1 MLMHSTFCPHTQKAK
16 AIDPSFVF
24 NTSHT
29 IIISSL
35 RKANDLASTEPFN
48 YPSLEKNTQEASG
61 PALFE
66 SSCHFIFDSQVL
78 LIKLN
83 VLTWEIKRSSKKF
96 INTLVFGETLVTV
109 IVLVFTAIMRQY
121 IWERWEYEKVS
132 VRRDLKPFLIQFQ

>member
-24 NTSHT
+24 NTSHA

-35 RKANDLASTEPFN
+35 RKANDLASTESFN
-48 YPSLEKNTQEASG
+48 YPSLEKDTQEASG

-83 VLTWEIKRSSKKF
+83 VLKRSSKKF
-96 INTLVFGETLVTV
+96 FNTLVFGETLVTV
-109 IVLVFTAIMRQY
+109 IVLVFTDIMRQY
-121 IWERWEYEKVS
+121 I
-132 VRRDLKPFLIQFQ
+132 